1 MTTLISISDIPGST
15 NGKPHPP
22 DIAPTKQLAYINRD
36 IFREQI
42 ARPVVLLAGI

>member
-1 MTTLISISDIPGST
+1 MTILVSISGIPGSM

-36 IFREQI
+36 IFKEQV
-42 ARPVVLLAGI
+42 ARPAVLLNGI